1 MASTSTKG
9 GSFSRQRIKSTS
21 KTDPGELAG
30 SFRWIDS
37 ARIDQAQVGFR
48 ATQALK
54 RKKCQV
60 RSVCYLIIRLDA
72 GRWLVKV

>member
-1 MASTSTKG
+1 MAKD
-9 GSFSRQRIKSTS
+9 QLN
-21 KTDPGELAG
+21 PLAG

-37 ARIDQAQVGFR
+37 ARIDQAQVRFR

-72 GRWLVKV
+72 GHWLVKV